1 MSKPIEKDF
10 LQAHILS
17 NPFAFYVDAYEH
29 HPVVKIQGQNMYA
42 VFSYELIKEV
52 IDRVDDFSSNFSQF
66 VQGGQRENPAVRA
79 IDSKGWP
86 FVDTLLTADPPL
98 HTRFRSLVNIAFSAP
113 RVNKFSN
120 QVRSL
125 AIALLEDF
133 GPSGEGDFSR
143 EFARRF
149 PVDVITDMIG
159 LSELPKAQVR
169 KWADAIAD
177 RFGAAMSTEREVEC
191 AQEVLEFQTAIMAQI
206 QERRREPK
214 DDFVGALIA
223 AQVAGEAPLS
233 DVEILSILQQII
245 PAASDTTTITL
256 IRGLLLMLKF
266 PEIMQELRATPSR
279 LTPFIEELLRIESPL
294 QSTFRISRRQTTL
307 GGVEIEAGAQILVRV
322 GAANRDPSVFPE
334 PDKFDMD
341 RKNVRMHMSFGRGHH
356 SCLGMMLAR
365 KELTIAFEEILS
377 RMDDIKVAEGTDLT
391 FTPSLISP
399 NLPSLPISF
408 KWTASAG
415 DSHGKH

>member
-52 IDRVDDFSSNFSQF
+52 IERVDDFSSNFSEF
-66 VQGGQRENPAVRA
+66 VQGGQRENPAVKA

-113 RVNKFSN
+113 RVNKFSS

-125 AIALLEDF
+125 AVALLEDF
-133 GPSGEGDFSR
+133 GPSGKGDFSK

-159 LSELPKAQVR
+159 LSELPRARVR

-177 RFGAAMSTEREVEC
+177 RFGTAMSLEREVEC

-206 QERRREPK
+206 AERRREPK

-223 AQVAGEAPLS
+223 AQVAGEARLS

-266 PEIMQELRATPSR
+266 PEIMKELRLNPAR

-294 QSTFRISRRQTTL
+294 QSTFRISRRKATL
-307 GGVEIEAGAQILVRV
+307 GGVDIEAGAQILVRV

-341 RKNVRMHMSFGRGHH
+341 RKNARMHMSFGRGHH

-408 KWTASAG
+408 VWMAPAG

>member
-1 MSKPIEKDF
+1 MSEPIEKDF
-10 LQAHILS
+10 LQPHILS

-42 VFSYELIKEV
+42 VFSYELIREV
-52 IDRVDDFSSNFSQF
+52 IDRVEDFSSNFSEF
-66 VQGGQRENPAVRA
+66 VQGGQRENPEVKA

-86 FVDTLLTADPPL
+86 FVDTLLTADPPV

-113 RVNKFSN
+113 RVNKFGN

-133 GPSGEGDFSR
+133 GPSGKGDFAK

-159 LSELPKAQVR
+159 LSGLPKERVR

-177 RFGAAMSTEREVEC
+177 RFGAAMSMERELEC
-191 AQEVLEFQTAIMAQI
+191 AQEVLEFQTAVMAQI
-206 QERRREPK
+206 QERRRETK
-214 DDFVGALIA
+214 DDFVSALIA
-223 AQVAGEAPLS
+223 AEVAGQEPLS

-245 PAASDTTTITL
+245 PAAADTTAIALT
-256 IRGLLLMLKF
+256 RGLLLLLKY
-266 PEIMQELRATPSR
+266 PEIMQELRSTPAR
-279 LTPFIEELLRIESPL
+279 LSQFIEELLRIEAPG
-294 QSTFRISRRQTTL
+294 QSTFRISRRKTTL

-365 KELTIAFEEILS
+365 KELMIAFEEILT
-377 RMDDIKVAEGTDLT
+377 RMDDIKVVEGTDLT
-391 FTPSLISP
+391 FSPSLISP

-408 KWTASAG
+408 VWTAPAG
-415 DSHGKH
+415 DSHDTH

>member
-1 MSKPIEKDF
+1 MSKLIEKDF

-17 NPFAFYVDAYEH
+17 DPFAFYVDAYAH

-52 IDRVDDFSSNFSQF
+52 IDRPDDFSSNFSEF
-66 VQGGQRENPAVRA
+66 VQGGQRENPQVKA
-79 IDSKGWP
+79 IDSQGWP
-86 FVDTLLTADPPL
+86 FVDTLLTADPPV

-133 GPSGEGDFSR
+133 GPSGQGDFSR

-159 LSELPKAQVR
+159 LSELPKERVR

-177 RFGAAMSTEREVEC
+177 RFGTAMSVEREVEC
-191 AQEVLEFQTAIMAQI
+191 AEEVLAFQTAIMAQI
-206 QERRREPK
+206 QERRLDPR
-214 DDFVGALIA
+214 DDFVSALIA
-223 AQVAGEAPLS
+223 AEVAGQEPLS

-245 PAASDTTTITL
+245 PAASDTTSIALT
-256 IRGLLLMLKF
+256 RGLLLLLKY
-266 PEIMQELRATPSR
+266 PEIMQELRANPQR
-279 LTPFIEELLRIESPL
+279 LAAFIEELLRIEAPG
-294 QSTFRISRRQTTL
+294 QSTFRISRRKTTL

-322 GAANRDPSVFPE
+322 GAANRDPSVFSD
-334 PDKFDMD
+334 PDRFDMD

-365 KELTIAFEEILS
+365 KELAIAFEEILQ
-377 RMDDIKVAEGTDLT
+377 RMQDIRIVEGTDLT
-391 FTPSLISP
+391 FTPSLIAP
-399 NLPSLPISF
+399 GLPSLPIAF
-408 KWTASAG
+408 VWTASQG
-415 DSHGKH
+415 GIHGKH